1 MKKFSLTPDQ
11 QKIIDANA
19 QNVLVSA
26 SAGSGKTATVIQKIF
41 DLIANKGVDISSL
54 LVITF
59 TEAASSEMKL
69 RLKSKLFEETQN
81 NHLVQTQIDKLA
93 TSDISTIHSFCSKM
107 LRKYFF
113 KLNLNSF

>member
-1 MKKFSLTPDQ
+1 MKKFNLTPDQ
-11 QKIIDANA
+11 QKIIDSTNK
-19 QNVLVSA
+19 NVLVSA

-59 TEAASSEMKL
+59 TEAASSEMKV
-69 RLKSKLFEETQN
+69 RLKSKLFEGAQENRALQ
-81 NHLVQTQIDKLA
+81 VQIDKLT

-107 LRKYFF
+107 LRKYF
-113 KLNLNSF
+113 LNE